1 MPSDA
6 DPSKWNC
13 PPHTKAKH
21 QMLARYL
28 NGWYPSLSKWN
39 GRIVYLDG
47 FAGRGRYNDGSEGSP
62 LVALRTLLD
71 HRYFPQMSHRTFV
84 FYFVEADT
92 DNAASLQREINTF
105 KASRAPWPANV
116 IDHVLND
123 KFDSTANAI
132 LAQLREQKR
141 TLAPTFAFVD
151 PFGYSGL
158 PMGLLADLLAYPHTE
173 LFVNFMVGHVQR
185 FIRRDGQE
193 NTMRSL
199 FGADVHQV
207 LDGYNGQDDRVQHL
221 RGVYKRQLHELVRF
235 DYVQS
240 FGMIN
245 STGNMGYYLFHG
257 TRHPLGV
264 KLMKEAMWNI
274 DPGGGYVFSDRFAGQ
289 DVLFEREP
297 DLTPLESNLL
307 WRYAGQQGVAVKDL
321 EWHAILQTPFRETHV
336 RPVLRKL
343 EAANVIYVHRPPGKR
358 QFTDGVTI
366 RFP

>member
-1 MPSDA
+1 
-6 DPSKWNC
+6 
-13 PPHTKAKH
+13 
-21 QMLARYL
+21 MLARYL

-71 HRYFPQMSHRTFV
+71 HRYFPQMSHREFI
-84 FYFVEADT
+84 FYFVEANME
-92 DNAASLQREINTF
+92 NAASLQQEIDAF
-105 KASRAPWPANV
+105 KASRPPWPTN
-116 IDHVLND
+116 IRDHVVND
-123 KFDSTANAI
+123 EFDSTANAI
-132 LAQLREQKR
+132 LALLREQKR
-141 TLAPTFAFVD
+141 NLAPTFAFVD

-158 PMGLLADLLAYPHTE
+158 PMGLLADLLAYPRTE
-173 LFVNFMVGHVQR
+173 LFANFMVGHVQR

-193 NTMRSL
+193 NAMRSL

-207 LDGYNGQDDRVQHL
+207 LDGYNGQDDRVQYL
-221 RGVYKRQLHELVRF
+221 RGVYKKQLHELVGF

-274 DPGGGYVFSDRFAGQ
+274 DPGGGYVFSDRLADQ

-297 DLTPLESNLL
+297 DLTPLQRNLL
-307 WRYAGQQGVAVKDL
+307 RRYAGQQGVAVK
-321 EWHAILQTPFRETHV
+321 AIEDHTLLQTPFRETHV
-336 RPVLRKL
+336 RPVLRQCHL
-343 EAANVIYVHRPPGKR
+343 P
-358 QFTDGVTI
+358 
-366 RFP
+366 